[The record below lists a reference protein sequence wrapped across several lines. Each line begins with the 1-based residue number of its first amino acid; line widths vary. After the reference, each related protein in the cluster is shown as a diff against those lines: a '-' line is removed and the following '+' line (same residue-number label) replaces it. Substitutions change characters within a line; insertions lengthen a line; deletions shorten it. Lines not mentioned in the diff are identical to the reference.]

1 MSGLY
6 TAALYLINTYA
17 YTAYRGYLIHETLC
31 RYISGLANVFS
42 VLGIMTCAF
51 IGGILQDKWN
61 NVAPFN
67 LFGLMSVLGLI
78 MVVVSAWGHKTQRRS
93 VIPLFES

>member
-1 MSGLY
+1 M
-6 TAALYLINTYA
+6 
-17 YTAYRGYLIHETLC
+17 
-31 RYISGLANVFS
+31 FS

-67 LFGLMSVLGLI
+67 LFGIMSAIGLI
-78 MVVVSAWGHKTQRRS
+78 L
-93 VIPLFES
+93 VIYSYYDVKKNHQLVPLTEEGL